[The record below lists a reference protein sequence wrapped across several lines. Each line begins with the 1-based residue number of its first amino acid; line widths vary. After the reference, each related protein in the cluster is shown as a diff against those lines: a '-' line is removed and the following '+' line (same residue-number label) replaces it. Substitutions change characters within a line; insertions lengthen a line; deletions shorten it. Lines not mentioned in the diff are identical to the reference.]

1 MWKSNG
7 LKRLFL
13 QAKQQRTSGADI
25 NSGDEKQNISK
36 GLFFFLGTRL
46 NEVRLN

>member
-1 MWKSNG
+1 MWKSSG

-36 GLFFFLGTRL
+36 GPFFSWEQDKMRSD
-46 NEVRLN
+46 

>member
-1 MWKSNG
+1 MVWKD
-7 LKRLFL
+7 FL

-36 GLFFFLGTRL
+36 DLFFSW
-46 NEVRLN
+46 EQD